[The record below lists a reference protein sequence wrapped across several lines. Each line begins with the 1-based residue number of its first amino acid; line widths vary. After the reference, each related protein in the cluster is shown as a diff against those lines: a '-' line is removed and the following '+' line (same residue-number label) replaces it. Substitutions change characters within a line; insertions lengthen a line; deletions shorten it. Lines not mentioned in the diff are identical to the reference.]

1 MEFKFKEVAVLL
13 GTGKKSIR
21 GGTEHLEM
29 WLIKNLWPTPSLRH
43 KND

>member
-1 MEFKFKEVAVLL
+1 MEFKFKEVTVLL

-29 WLIKNLWPTPSLRH
+29 WLIKKFMAHPLPSAQ
-43 KND
+43 K